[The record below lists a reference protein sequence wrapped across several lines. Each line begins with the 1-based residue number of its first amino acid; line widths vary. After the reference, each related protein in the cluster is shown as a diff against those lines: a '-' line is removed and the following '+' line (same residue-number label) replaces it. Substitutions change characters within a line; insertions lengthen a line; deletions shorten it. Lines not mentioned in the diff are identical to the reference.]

1 MRLCTH
7 HRSGALTSSLVVNY
21 TPHLHRE
28 TGHIHLVLPTQDRNI
43 ICELYMSTDEAV
55 QLGDDLIAKGKER
68 DSITKLISAIE
79 ERLGGVAR
87 T

>member
-1 MRLCTH
+1 
-7 HRSGALTSSLVVNY
+7 
-21 TPHLHRE
+21 
-28 TGHIHLVLPTQDRNI
+28 
-43 ICELYMSTDEAV
+43 MSTDEAV